1 MTASQHLGP
10 FRVESRIGEGGMGEV
25 FYAEHERYG
34 TEAAVKVLTP
44 EHARRER
51 FVRAFREE
59 VRALAKLDHPG
70 IAAVYDHGVVDDR
83 GAEVAD
89 RGAPWIAME
98 YIRGPELS
106 EAAGIDWWSVL
117 EPVLLSLLDALAH
130 AHAHNVVHRDLKPGN
145 VMVVDGAGEELGIRL
160 LDFGVARVFD
170 EQFESERLDT
180 DKREV
185 RGTPKYMAPEQILG
199 LWRDQGP
206 WTDLYAFGCLAWR
219 LVTGRAPFSE
229 ETTEEVLERQI
240 EARPE
245 SFDPVME
252 VPDGLR
258 GWLERLLAKRPV
270 ERFRRAADAA
280 YALVR
285 LTEGWTP
292 EEEQPPRDERPAI
305 RDDGRLDADRY
316 PTLSGVEPTVVET
329 TTSEPPTSLSPHGT
343 PHPSSANL
351 SEASDAEL
359 PGVASSAIEPEAPPV
374 SPDWRRA
381 PREDEGRFREGASL
395 GLFGLRKIPMVDREP
410 ERDRLWRL
418 LREIREEERPRAIL
432 LTGPAASGK
441 SRLAE
446 WLVRRS
452 HELGAATTLRAT
464 HSATSEWSDGLGPM
478 LARHFR
484 CFHLDWDDALER
496 VQDQL
501 AALEVGEMARVH
513 DAVGLTYLM
522 GHRPEERPASFP
534 GGFDTD
540 RERNAAVRR
549 VVRGLGRER
558 GVVVWLD
565 DAVWGPE
572 SLDFAR
578 SLFREGQDEDLPVL
592 VVMTSRTNDI
602 QEAGEGRERI
612 EGMLA
617 DGTLEELEL
626 DPLSGADH
634 RRLVERMLA
643 LQEDLSAEVARHT
656 EGDPLFATQLLRD
669 WVDRDLLRSGGGGY
683 ELRSDERDAPA
694 RMMFP
699 DDLDALWHQRLE
711 SAFESLDGVEIEE
724 CFRAVELAAVL
735 GRRIDREEWNAAC
748 AVAGISGCD
757 GMENALLER
766 GLAESADDGWY
777 FVHAKL
783 VSALRER
790 SRDEGRWADHH
801 RRCAQAL
808 ARVLPRRRDALLRRA
823 EHLLEA
829 GDREAALDPLY
840 DAAVNCGATGRYRED
855 NRLLEERAELMDELG
870 IADDDRRRV
879 QNRIG
884 RASNFQHLGEA
895 ERAKSYLREAEKYCR
910 ENDWEAGLAEVLRIL
925 GSLYA
930 EGGDPEVGVDLIEE
944 ATELYERAGDEQGRW
959 EAEAT
964 LGWVLRQ
971 AGDNDEAQKRIRRAV
986 ERLET
991 FEGDAGAVKPKNW
1004 LATTY
1009 LATQEYEKAREIL
1022 DDVHEDIR
1030 RAGLRSAELQEWNLR
1045 GEIAR
1050 FQGGWRRAKRAY
1062 ERARELA
1069 VQSGERSLSVIELNL
1084 AQIDM
1089 ADGRYR
1095 RAEREFERAGEELEE
1110 AGMAGRLP
1118 RVRIG
1123 LAACAAGREDW
1134 EAFDRRLEE
1143 VEEKAVGEGV
1153 RSYDDPWLAE
1163 FVAEL
1168 AEEGGEMERA
1178 RRAWTLVAN
1187 LWEQAGHPEKAS
1199 EAVARAT
1206 PSAD

>member
-1 MTASQHLGP
+1 
-10 FRVESRIGEGGMGEV
+10 MGEV
-25 FYAEHERYG
+25 FFTEHERYG
-34 TEAAVKVLTP
+34 TGAAVKVLTP

-89 RGAPWIAME
+89 PGAPWIAME

-106 EAAGIDWWSVL
+106 EASGIGWWSVL
-117 EPVLLSLLDALAH
+117 EPLLLSLLDALAH

-145 VMVVDGAGEELGIRL
+145 VMLVDGAGPEVGIRL
-160 LDFGVARVFD
+160 LDFGVARVLD
-170 EQFESERLDT
+170 EQFESDRVESE
-180 DKREV
+180 KREV

-199 LWRDQGP
+199 LWRNQGP
-206 WTDLYAFGCLAWR
+206 WTDLYAFGCLAWQ
-219 LVTGRAPFSE
+219 LVTGRAPFAE
-229 ETTEEVLERQI
+229 ETTEKVLERQI
-240 EARPE
+240 EAHPE

-252 VPDGLR
+252 IPDGFR
-258 GWLERLLAKRPV
+258 GWLERLMAKRPA

-280 YALVR
+280 CGLVR
-285 LTEGWTP
+285 LTEDWTP
-292 EEEQPPRDERPAI
+292 DEDRTAGNDRPVVGA
-305 RDDGRLDADRY
+305 DGRLGAERY
-316 PTLSGVEPTVVET
+316 PTLAGVEPTVVET
-329 TTSEPPTSLSPHGT
+329 TTSKPPRNVSPPGT
-343 PHPSSANL
+343 PHPSPANL
-351 SEASDAEL
+351 SEASDAQL

-374 SPDWRRA
+374 SSDWRRA
-381 PREDEGRFREGASL
+381 HREDDGRLREGASL

-410 ERDRLWRL
+410 ERDQLWRL
-418 LREIREEERPRAIL
+418 LRESRREASPRAIL

-484 CFHLDWDDALER
+484 CFHLDWDEALER

-522 GHRPEERPASFP
+522 GHRPDQRAANFP

-549 VVRGLGRER
+549 VVEGLGRER

-572 SLDFAR
+572 SLKFAR
-578 SLFREGQDEDLPVL
+578 SLFREGQRGDLRVL
-592 VVMTSRTNDI
+592 VVMTSRTSDL
-602 QEAGEGRERI
+602 EAADEGRELI
-612 EGMLA
+612 DGMLSR
-617 DGTLEELEL
+617 DHLEKLEI

-643 LQEDLSAEVARHT
+643 LRADLSVDVARHT

-669 WVDRDLLRSGGGGY
+669 WVDRDLLRSGEKGY
-683 ELRSDERDAPA
+683 ELRSEEGDSSERP
-694 RMMFP
+694 RFP
-699 DDLDALWHQRLE
+699 DDLDALWDQRLQA
-711 SAFESLDGVEIEE
+711 AFESLDGADIDE
-724 CFRAVELAAVL
+724 CFRAVEIAAVL

-748 AVAGISGCD
+748 AVAEIAECD
-757 GMENALLER
+757 GIENAMLER
-766 GLAESADDGWY
+766 GLAESADDGGC
-777 FVHAKL
+777 FFHSKL
-783 VSALRER
+783 VSSLRQR
-790 SRDEGRWADHH
+790 ARDQGRWADHN

-855 NRLLEERAELMDELG
+855 NRLLEKRAALMDELG
-870 IADDDRRRV
+870 IPEDDRRRV

-884 RASNFQHLGEA
+884 IASNLKHLGEA
-895 ERAKSYLREAEKYCR
+895 ERAKEYLREAEDYCR
-910 ENDWEAGLAEVLRIL
+910 ENGWEAGLAEVLRIL

-930 EGGDPEVGVDLIEE
+930 EGGDPDVGVELIEE
-944 ATELYERAGDEQGRW
+944 APELYRKAGDEQGRW

-971 AGDNDEAQKRIRRAV
+971 AGENDAAQERIRRAV
-986 ERLET
+986 EQFET
-991 FEGDAGAVKPKNW
+991 FEGEARAVKPKNW

-1009 LATQEYEKAREIL
+1009 LATREYDKAIEIL
-1022 DDVHEDIR
+1022 DDVHEEIR
-1030 RAGLRSAELQEWNLR
+1030 GAGLRFAEVQEWNLR

-1050 FQGGWRRAKRAY
+1050 FRGDWRRAKRAY

-1069 VQSGERSLSVIELNL
+1069 VQSGQRSLAIIELNL
-1084 AQIDM
+1084 AQVDM

-1095 RAEREFERAGEELEE
+1095 RAEREFERAGEGLEE
-1110 AGMAGRLP
+1110 AGLAGRLP

-1134 EAFDRRLEE
+1134 EAFDRRLED

-1168 AEEGGEMERA
+1168 AEEGGEMARA

-1187 LWEQAGHPEKAS
+1187 LWGQAGHPEKAS
-1199 EAVARAT
+1199 EALDRAT
-1206 PSAD
+1206 PSTG